1 LRYTVYVEDF
11 VADPSQ
17 VQKGPTKY
25 LQNKTLEQQEAS
37 MVCSETDRH
46 EGMRADRHRDRQTD
60 TETDR
65 KTDRQTDR
73 QRDRQRQM
81 VIAVRQEY

>member
-1 LRYTVYVEDF
+1 VFQCLRYTVYVEDF

-17 VQKGPTKY
+17 VRKGPTKY

-46 EGMRADRHRDRQTD
+46 EGMRAGR
-60 TETDR
+60 
-65 KTDRQTDR
+65 
-73 QRDRQRQM
+73 
-81 VIAVRQEY
+81 